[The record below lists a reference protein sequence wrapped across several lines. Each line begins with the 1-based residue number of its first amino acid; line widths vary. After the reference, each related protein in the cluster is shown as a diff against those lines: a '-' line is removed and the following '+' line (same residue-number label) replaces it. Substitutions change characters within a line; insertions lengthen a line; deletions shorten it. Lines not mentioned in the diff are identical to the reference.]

1 VPKEGAQVV
10 VNGEPVGRVTSSR
23 FSRRLGKAIGI
34 AWVPA
39 DLSAEGTAITL
50 SDPSGASIPASVTL
64 RAFYD
69 PDQER
74 LRS

>member
-1 VPKEGAQVV
+1 MAYDANQLLAMSQAELDDLFRASPAGPIP
-10 VNGEPVGRVTSSR
+10 NG
-23 FSRRLGKAIGI
+23 
-34 AWVPA
+34 
-39 DLSAEGTAITL
+39 SAEGTAITL